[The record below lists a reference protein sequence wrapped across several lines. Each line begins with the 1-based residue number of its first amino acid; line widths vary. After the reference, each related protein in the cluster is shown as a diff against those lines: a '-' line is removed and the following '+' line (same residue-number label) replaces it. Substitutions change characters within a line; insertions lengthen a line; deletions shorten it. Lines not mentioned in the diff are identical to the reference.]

1 MNIIKRVTL
10 LTLAL
15 AMTLGLTACGPS
27 GPDMPMEATVD
38 GHTIVIGQTTTAE
51 MAGWGWEV
59 EFRSSQNEIR
69 SDAKYVACYY
79 HLKVDGGGAGKE
91 FWADVY
97 VPFQKNMVGDRVD
110 LSKEEKESTTNGVV
124 FRLTLR
130 KSAADELDISYNGMD
145 LQDVTWDTAAEWG
158 ATVNEDDYGSK
169 DAELEAAQGSLNF
182 KKSYTDPEVG
192 ELTLTMD
199 TNSFAKLQK

>member
-1 MNIIKRVTL
+1 MNIIKRITL
-10 LTLAL
+10 MGLAL
-15 AMTLGLTACGPS
+15 AMTLGLTACSPS
-27 GPDMPMEATVD
+27 GPDMPMEATVN

-79 HLKVDGGGAGKE
+79 HLKIDGGGAGKE

-110 LSKEEKESTTNGVV
+110 LSNEEKESTTNGVV

-145 LQDVTWDTAAEWG
+145 LQDITWDTAAEWG
-158 ATVNEDDYGSK
+158 AEVNEDDYGNK
-169 DAELEAAQGSLNF
+169 DAELAAAQGTLEF
-182 KKSYTDPEVG
+182 EKSYTGPEVG

-199 TNSFAKLQK
+199 TNSFSKLQK

>member
-1 MNIIKRVTL
+1 MNIIKRITL
-10 LTLAL
+10 MGLAL
-15 AMTLGLTACGPS
+15 AMTLGLTACSPS
-27 GPDMPMEATVD
+27 GPDMPMEATVN

-79 HLKVDGGGAGKE
+79 HLKIDGGGAGKE

-110 LSKEEKESTTNGVV
+110 LSNEEKESTTNGVV

-145 LQDVTWDTAAEWG
+145 LQDITWDTAAEWG
-158 ATVNEDDYGSK
+158 AEVNEDDYGNK
-169 DAELEAAQGSLNF
+169 DAKLAAAQGTLEF
-182 KKSYTDPEVG
+182 EKSYTGPEMG

-199 TNSFAKLQK
+199 TNSFSKLQK